1 MFWEGFIRSL
11 QAEITTAIIC
21 LVLIGI
27 AYAVLKRVTDDEEFK
42 RYTKLGAKVLV
53 AVIFFFL
60 LGRAFLMGATNRTP
74 RQDVDKSGVYE
85 QMKENTK

>member
-21 LVLIGI
+21 LVFIGI
-27 AYAVLKRVTDDEEFK
+27 AYAVLKRVTDDENFV
-42 RYTKLGAKVLV
+42 KLGAKILV
-53 AVIFFFL
+53 AIVLFFFL
-60 LGRAFLMGATNRTP
+60 GGALVKGATNRTP